1 MSPEPGGPVR
11 VVYLTH
17 VARLSGAEIGLL
29 RLVGALRSVE
39 ATVLLAE
46 DGPLAGALREAGA
59 RVEVLPLAP
68 DARDLRRAEVGL
80 GGDALRAGAEVL
92 RYSGR
97 VARRVRELDPDLLH
111 AVSLKAGIYG
121 SLAARLTRRPL
132 VWQLADQLSP
142 DYLPARIVP
151 VMRAVVSVAPSGLV
165 VPSQATFAATGAH
178 FRPGLRTAVIPF
190 PAPIPQTPIEPREA
204 LRVVGIVGRL
214 TSWKGQHVFLEA
226 FARAF
231 PDGPQRA
238 HIVGAALFGEEDYTD
253 ELVALADRLGIGA
266 RVEFR
271 GFRSDVE
278 AELRELDVLVHAST
292 SPEPF
297 GMVVPEG
304 MAAGLPVVASRAGGP
319 AEYLE
324 EGRTGLLHPPGDSRA
339 LAAALRRLAEDRD
352 LRVRLGRAG
361 REKARE
367 FAPEVV
373 ATQMEHF
380 YARVLRR

>member
-1 MSPEPGGPVR
+1 VAPDLGRPVR

-29 RLVGALRSVE
+29 RLVGATRSVE

-59 RVEVLPLAP
+59 QVEVLPLRE
-68 DARDLRRAEVGL
+68 DARDLRRTEVRPGVH
-80 GGDALRAGAEVL
+80 ALRAGTEVL
-92 RYSGR
+92 RYAGR

-111 AVSLKAGIYG
+111 AGSLKAGIYG

-142 DYLPARIVP
+142 DYLPAAVVP
-151 VMRAVVSVAPSGLV
+151 SMRAVVSVAPSGLV
-165 VPSQATFAATGAH
+165 VPSRATLTATGRH
-178 FRPGLRTAVIPF
+178 FRPGLRTAVVPF
-190 PAPIPQTPIEPREA
+190 PVPIPETPIEPREA
-204 LRVVGIVGRL
+204 LGVVGIVGRL
-214 TSWKGQHVFLEA
+214 TPWKGQHVFLEG
-226 FARAF
+226 FAQAF
-231 PDGPQRA
+231 PDGSQRA
-238 HIVGAALFGEEDYTD
+238 HIIGSAMFGEEDYGD
-253 ELVALADRLGIGA
+253 ELVALAHRLGIGD

-278 AELRELDVLVHAST
+278 AELRGLDALVHAST
-292 SPEPF
+292 SAEPF

-324 EGRTGLLHPPGDSRA
+324 EGRTGLLYPPGDAGA
-339 LAAALRRLAEDRD
+339 LAAALRRLADDRD
-352 LRVRLGRAG
+352 LRVRLGRDG

-367 FAPEVV
+367 YAPALV
-373 ATQMEHF
+373 AAQMEDF
-380 YARVLRR
+380 YARVLGR